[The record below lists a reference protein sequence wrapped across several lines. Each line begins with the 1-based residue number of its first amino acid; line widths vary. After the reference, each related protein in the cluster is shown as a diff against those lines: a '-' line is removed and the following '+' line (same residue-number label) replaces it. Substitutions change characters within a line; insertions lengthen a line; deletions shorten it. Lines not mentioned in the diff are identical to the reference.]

1 MTTVFTKK
9 KEDNQM
15 GFERF
20 EVGMKGQTSKTIT
33 ETDVILFSG
42 ISTDIN
48 PVHINEEAAKE
59 GMFGRRIAHGILVS
73 GLISAVLANKVPGPG
88 TIYMGQDLKFLAPV
102 YIGDTITAECEII
115 ELIPEKKRIRLKT
128 TCVNQ
133 DGKVVIDGSALVMN
147 KG

>member
-1 MTTVFTKK
+1 
-9 KEDNQM
+9 M

-88 TIYMGQDLKFLAPV
+88 TIYMGQDLKFLAQV

-147 KG
+147 RG